1 MYAAYHLKEAA
12 KYLQPDSLTIT
23 QPHDVSSPSTISTT
37 DNALMTNNMT
47 TDTLSVVGQRRDSKA
62 VSSKAILEAAKIE
75 EGDDDKN
82 TRVLRPIME
91 PVEIDTK
98 KNIAAFLLGEKWGA
112 MMRPSTMTA
121 YMQLVFGWC
130 GSIVGLL
137 TLFKVL
143 PSYWAIIGGLMM
155 LPNLIFNC
163 YLQLI
168 LPLLSKLLNR
178 FDTL

>member
-1 MYAAYHLKEAA
+1 MA
-12 KYLQPDSLTIT
+12 
-23 QPHDVSSPSTISTT
+23 
-37 DNALMTNNMT
+37 NNMT
-47 TDTLSVVGQRRDSKA
+47 TGTLSVVDQRRDSKV
-62 VSSKAILEAAKIE
+62 VSSAAILEAAKIE

-98 KNIAAFLLGEKWGA
+98 KNIASFLLGEKWGA
-112 MMRPSTMTA
+112 MMRPSTIQALIML
-121 YMQLVFGWC
+121 LVAWC
-130 GSIVGLL
+130 GIIVGLL

-143 PSYWAIIGGLMM
+143 LSYWAIIGGLMM
-155 LPNLIFNC
+155 LPNVIFNC